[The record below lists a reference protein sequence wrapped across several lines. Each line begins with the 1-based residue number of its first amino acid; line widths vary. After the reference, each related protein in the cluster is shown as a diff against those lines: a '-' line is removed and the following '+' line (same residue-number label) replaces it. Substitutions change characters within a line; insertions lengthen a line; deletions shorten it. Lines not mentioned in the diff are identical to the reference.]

1 MTRCRASASP
11 ARGIALTHLV
21 LPIRPPADYGGSA
34 TCSLVQYIN
43 GGNTPISVKIVASCY
58 VDTNNNNL
66 ESDCTGTVGWD
77 VRGFK
82 TTVVKNNKADYMYF
96 GAFRAAA
103 GLGGWPQRQRT
114 GSGGGLTC
122 LKAAASS
129 KAVAVGGWRAR
140 RRTARQVAP
149 AQAA

>member
-1 MTRCRASASP
+1 MTRCRASALP

-43 GGNTPISVKIVASCY
+43 GGNSPISVKIVASCY

-82 TTVVKNNKADYMYF
+82 TTVVKNNKA
-96 GAFRAAA
+96 
-103 GLGGWPQRQRT
+103 
-114 GSGGGLTC
+114 GGLHVFRC
-122 LKAAASS
+122 VSRCGGARRLASKAAD
-129 KAVAVGGWRAR
+129 G
-140 RRTARQVAP
+140 
-149 AQAA
+149 